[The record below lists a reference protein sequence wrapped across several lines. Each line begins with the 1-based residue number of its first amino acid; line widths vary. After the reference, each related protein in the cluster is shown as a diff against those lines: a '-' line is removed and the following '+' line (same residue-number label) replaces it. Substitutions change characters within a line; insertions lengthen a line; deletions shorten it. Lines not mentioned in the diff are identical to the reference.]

1 MRDLFSETFKKAKL
15 STYTISQEHAFY
27 VVREEEEEEEKEEE
41 KKSKL
46 KSFPSKSPTELN
58 MIACHGQ

>member
-27 VVREEEEEEEKEEE
+27 AVREEEEEEEKEERE
-41 KKSKL
+41 KNQSWSHSRL
-46 KSFPSKSPTELN
+46 SLPQS
-58 MIACHGQ
+58 

>member
-27 VVREEEEEEEKEEE
+27 AVREEEEEEEKEES
-41 KKSKL
+41 KKKNQSWSHSRL
-46 KSFPSKSPTELN
+46 SLPQS
-58 MIACHGQ
+58 